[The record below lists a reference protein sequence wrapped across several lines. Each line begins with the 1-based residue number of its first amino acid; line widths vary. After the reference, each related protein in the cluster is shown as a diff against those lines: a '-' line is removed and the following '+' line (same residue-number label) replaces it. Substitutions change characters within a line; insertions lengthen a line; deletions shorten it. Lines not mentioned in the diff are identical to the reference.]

1 MNPFSTRIKLLGATG
16 ILAASLGVASLGG
29 AFAGHTGVAQAQ
41 TAPATPTAI
50 SSAPGGTNPGG
61 PGPFGPGPGGP
72 GRGGRGFG
80 FGGGPGGGAASE
92 AALATF
98 LGISSTDL
106 QTALHGGQTLAQVA
120 QVHGKSTADLKTFLT
135 SQLKTRLDQQVAS
148 GKLTSQ
154 QETDQLN
161 AASTRIDQQINGTF
175 PAGGPRGPGGP
186 RGFGGD
192 GSLFQ
197 TAATTLGMNVS
208 DIQTELQAGKTLTQI
223 AQEHGKT
230 AADIKTALLN
240 AYSTQIDKLL
250 ATNFQQ
256 LRSQRPTP
264 TAGTSAPAT
273 TPTATPTA

>member
-1 MNPFSTRIKLLGATG
+1 VNPFSTRIKLLGATG

-29 AFAGHTGVAQAQ
+29 AFAGHAGVAQAASPVA
-41 TAPATPTAI
+41 TATAT
-50 SSAPGGTNPGG
+50 SSAPGG
-61 PGPFGPGPGGP
+61 PGPFGRGPGGPGPGGP
-72 GRGGRGFG
+72 GRDGRGFG
-80 FGGGPGGGAASE
+80 PGPGGGAGSLD
-92 AALATF
+92 ALATY
-98 LGISSTDL
+98 LGVSSTDL

-120 QVHGKSTADLKTFLT
+120 QAHGKSTADLKTFLT

-186 RGFGGD
+186 KGFGGD
-192 GSLFQ
+192 QSLFQ

-208 DIQTELQAGKTLTQI
+208 DVQTELQAGKTLTQI